1 LVVDLQQELNMKI
14 VSQIMT
20 REVKWCT
27 ADESV
32 AEALHDIFETETVHR
47 AGQQSL

>member
-1 LVVDLQQELNMKI
+1 MKI
-14 VSQIMT
+14 VSQTMT

-32 AEALHDIFETETVHR
+32 AKALHAIFETETVHR